1 MPTLNK
7 QKRPD
12 SDRII
17 RLPELLVI
25 TGVSASSILRWER
38 TGTFPCRILIGD
50 RSVGW
55 RYSQIADWIASRN
68 TAIREQAG
76 RCDAN

>member
-1 MPTLNK
+1 MITLTKKTMP
-7 QKRPD
+7 D
-12 SDRII
+12 GDRII
-17 RLPELLVI
+17 RLPELLAI

-68 TAIREQAG
+68 TAIREKVG